1 MEEMERI
8 VPAGVSALLDNDSIR
23 IDWRWNRFRFPDGA
37 GAARR
42 TIQAM
47 NILQVYLC
55 PVVSPTNVPC

>member
-8 VPAGVSALLDNDSIR
+8 VPAAVSALLDNDSIR

-47 NILQVYLC
+47 NILQVRL
-55 PVVSPTNVPC
+55 